1 LKNQF
6 KDYFHF
12 SKIERRG
19 IMGLSILSLLFIG
32 ARYYL
37 VLNPGELNY
46 SNNRIEELAQA
57 YQEEQEKL
65 KQKGQKVIHEA
76 EPLKEVQVRL
86 FKFNPN
92 GLSIA
97 DWKKLGLSEK
107 QAQVIKNYEEKGG
120 KFRTK
125 EDVQKMYT
133 ISDSTYLKLEPYILL
148 PNESE
153 FENQN
158 SKKLTAKVYD
168 EKNEDSKSVKKKKE
182 YPKLIV
188 DVNTA
193 DSATL
198 LKLYGIGPYFS
209 GKMVSYREALGG
221 YSNLN
226 QLTEIW
232 NFNDSMLIR
241 LRDQLVIHQIEI
253 KKLNVNQLNAKEL
266 QKHPYINWNVANSIV
281 NIRNKHGEYQRLE
294 DLKKSVLISDSLL
307 QKLSPY
313 LTVE

>member
-1 LKNQF
+1 
-6 KDYFHF
+6 
-12 SKIERRG
+12 
-19 IMGLSILSLLFIG
+19 MGLSILSLLFIG

-37 VLNPGELNY
+37 VLHPGELNY
-46 SNNRIEELAQA
+46 SNNRIEEIAQA

-158 SKKLTAKVYD
+158 SKKLAAKVYD

-193 DSATL
+193 DSATF

-241 LRDQLVIHQIEI
+241 LSDQLVIHQIEI

>member
-1 LKNQF
+1 MKNQL

-12 SKIERRG
+12 SKIERKG
-19 IMGLSILSLLFIG
+19 IIGLSILSLLFIG

-37 VLNPGELNY
+37 VLNPGELDY
-46 SNNRIEELAQA
+46 AENRMDEIAKV
-57 YQEEQEKL
+57 YYEEQEKL
-65 KQKGQKVIHEA
+65 KQKDQKAIHEA
-76 EPLKEVQVRL
+76 ESLKEVQVSL

-133 ISDSTYLKLEPYILL
+133 ISDSTYFKLEPYILL

-153 FENQN
+153 FKNQN
-158 SKKLTAKVYD
+158 SKKLVTKVYKA
-168 EKNEDSKSVKKKKE
+168 KNEDSKSVKKKKQ
-182 YPKLIV
+182 YPKIIV
-188 DVNTA
+188 DVNAA
-193 DSATL
+193 DSATF

-221 YSNLN
+221 YSNLT

-232 NFNDSMLIR
+232 HFSDSMLNQ
-241 LRDQLVIHQIEI
+241 LKDQLEISQINL

>member
-1 LKNQF
+1 
-6 KDYFHF
+6 
-12 SKIERRG
+12 
-19 IMGLSILSLLFIG
+19 MGLSILSLLFIG